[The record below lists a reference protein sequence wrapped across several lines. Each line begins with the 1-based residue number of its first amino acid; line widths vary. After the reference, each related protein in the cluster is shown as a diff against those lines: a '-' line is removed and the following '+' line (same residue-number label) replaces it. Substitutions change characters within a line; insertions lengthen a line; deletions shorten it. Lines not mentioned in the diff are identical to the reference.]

1 MPVEHAAIIGAG
13 IAGLTAALA
22 LSRWGISS
30 EIFEQADELVAVG
43 AGLQVSPNASR
54 ILAELGVIEGLS
66 KVWLEPEAIRLM
78 SGGSLRQLAAVPAG
92 KFARQRWGAPYAVLH
107 RATLQNA
114 LLTAVEADPLCRLH
128 LGVRMES
135 NSPPVE
141 RAADVVIGADGVW
154 SKLRQ
159 SVPGSPSPR
168 FSGNIA
174 YRFTIPEDQAPG
186 FLDRTSVSAFLG
198 GSAHLV
204 CYPLKEIGSINM
216 VAITAGNVSPQAWR
230 SEPTA
235 EQRARLKAQLSSWNS
250 AIVSLLE
257 EQQKLTFWPLFET
270 TPGGWQDGHRT
281 VLIGDAAHAMMPFA
295 AQGAA
300 MAVED
305 AYELAAFLANR
316 PVAEA
321 LTLFERHR
329 APRIAKL
336 RQRGA
341 FNKFAY
347 HAKGPIRVGRD
358 LVLGLK
364 PPQSLAADLDWIY
377 GYRAEGTLLGS
388 ASGRST

>member
-1 MPVEHAAIIGAG
+1 MPVEHAVIIGAG
-13 IAGLTAALA
+13 IAGLTAALS
-22 LSRWGISS
+22 LSRRGISS
-30 EIFEQADELVAVG
+30 EIFEQADELTEVG
-43 AGLQVSPNASR
+43 AGLQLSPNASR
-54 ILAELGVIEGLS
+54 ILADLGILDGLS
-66 KVWLEPEAIRLM
+66 RIWLEPESIRLI
-78 SGGSLRQLAAVPAG
+78 SGSSLRQLAAVPAG
-92 KFARQRWGAPYAVLH
+92 KFARQRWGAPYGVLH
-107 RATLQNA
+107 RTTLQEA
-114 LLTAVEADPLCRLH
+114 LLAAVKADPLCRLR
-128 LGVRMES
+128 LGMRIEAG
-135 NSPPVE
+135 PPPAE
-141 RAADVVIGADGVW
+141 RPADVVIGADGVW

-159 SVPGSPSPR
+159 SIAGSPSPR

-174 YRFTIPEDQAPG
+174 YRFTIAEDEAPD

-204 CYPLKEIGSINM
+204 SYPLKETGSVNM
-216 VAITAGNVSPQAWR
+216 VAITAGNIAPQAWQ

-235 EQRARLKAQLSSWNS
+235 EQRAQLRSRLAGWNA

-257 EQQKLTFWPLFET
+257 RQRKLTFWPLFET
-270 TPGGWQDGHRT
+270 TSGAWQDGRS

-300 MAVED
+300 MAIED
-305 AYELAAFLANR
+305 AYELAAFVSDR

-321 LTLFERHR
+321 LALFESHR
-329 APRIAKL
+329 VPRIAKL

-347 HAKGPIRVGRD
+347 HARGPIRIGRD

-377 GYRAEGTLLGS
+377 GYS
-388 ASGRST
+388 ATQP

>member
-13 IAGLTAALA
+13 ISGLTAALA
-22 LSRWGISS
+22 LSRRGISS
-30 EIFEQADELVAVG
+30 EIFEQAGELTDIG

-54 ILAELGVIEGLS
+54 ILAELDILEGLS
-66 KVWLEPEAIRLM
+66 KVWLEPDAIRLI

-92 KFARQRWGAPYAVLH
+92 KFARERWGAPYGVLH
-107 RATLQNA
+107 RTTLQKT
-114 LLTAVEADPLCRLH
+114 LLAAVAADPRCRLH
-128 LGVRMES
+128 LGVRIDS
-135 NSPPVE
+135 TLPPFE
-141 RAADVVIGADGVW
+141 RAADIVIGADGVW

-159 SVPGSPSPR
+159 FVPGSPPPR

-174 YRFTIPEDQAPG
+174 YRFTIAETEAPG
-186 FLDRTSVSAFLG
+186 FLDRASVSAFLG

-204 CYPLKEIGSINM
+204 CYPLRESGSFNM
-216 VAITAGNVSPQAWR
+216 VVITAGNIAPQAWQ

-235 EQRARLKAQLSSWNS
+235 EQRAQLRARLSGWNT

-257 EQQKLTFWPLFET
+257 KHRKLTFWPLFET
-270 TPGGWQDGHRT
+270 TSGAWQDGRKT

-300 MAVED
+300 MAIED
-305 AYELAAFLANR
+305 AYELAAFLSNR

-321 LTLFERHR
+321 LARFERHR

-341 FNKFAY
+341 FNRFAY
-347 HAKGPIRVGRD
+347 HAKGPIRIGRD

-364 PPQSLAADLDWIY
+364 PPLSLAADLDWIY
-377 GYRAEGTLLGS
+377 GYRAVDLP
-388 ASGRST
+388 

>member
-13 IAGLTAALA
+13 IAGLTAALS
-22 LSRWGISS
+22 LSRRGISS
-30 EIFEQADELVAVG
+30 EIFEQAGELLDVG

-54 ILAELGVIEGLS
+54 ILDELGILEGLS
-66 KVWLEPEAIRLM
+66 KVWLEPETIRLM
-78 SGGSLRQLAAVPAG
+78 AGGSLRQLAAVPAG
-92 KFARQRWGAPYAVLH
+92 KYARQRWGAPYGVLH
-107 RATLQNA
+107 RTTLQKA
-114 LLTAVEADPLCRLH
+114 LLAAVEADPLCRLH

-159 SVPGSPSPR
+159 SVPDSPSPR

-174 YRFTIPEDQAPG
+174 YRFTIAEDEAPG

-204 CYPLKEIGSINM
+204 CYPLKETGSINM
-216 VAITAGNVSPQAWR
+216 VAITAGNVAPQAWQ

-235 EQRARLKAQLSSWNS
+235 EQRAQLRARLSGWSG

-257 EQQKLTFWPLFET
+257 KQRKLTFWPLFET
-270 TPGGWQDGHRT
+270 TSGAWQDGRRT

-300 MAVED
+300 MAIED
-305 AYELAAFLANR
+305 AYELAAFLQNHR
-316 PVAEA
+316 VPEA
-321 LTLFERHR
+321 LALFERHR

-341 FNKFAY
+341 FNRFAY
-347 HAKGPIRVGRD
+347 HAKGPIRIGRD

-377 GYRAEGTLLGS
+377 GYRAQHLP
-388 ASGRST
+388 

>member
-1 MPVEHAAIIGAG
+1 MPVDHAVIIGAG
-13 IAGLTAALA
+13 IAGLTAALS
-22 LSRWGISS
+22 LSRRGISS
-30 EIFEQADELVAVG
+30 EIFEQADELTEVG
-43 AGLQVSPNASR
+43 AGLQLSPNASR
-54 ILAELGVIEGLS
+54 ILAGLGILDTLS
-66 KVWLEPEAIRLM
+66 KIWLEPESIRLI
-78 SGGSLRQLAAVPAG
+78 SGSSLRQLAVVPAG
-92 KFARQRWGAPYAVLH
+92 KFARQRWGAPYGVLH
-107 RATLQNA
+107 RTTLQKA
-114 LLTAVEADPLCRLH
+114 LLAAVEAEPLCRLH
-128 LGVRMES
+128 LGMRMEAG
-135 NSPPVE
+135 PPPSE
-141 RAADVVIGADGVW
+141 RLADVVIGADGVW

-159 SVPGSPSPR
+159 SIAGGPSPR

-174 YRFTIPEDQAPG
+174 YRFTIAEDEAPG

-204 CYPLKEIGSINM
+204 SYPLKETGSFNM
-216 VAITAGNVSPQAWR
+216 VAITDGNIAPQAWQ

-235 EQRARLKAQLSSWNS
+235 EQRAQLRSRLAGWNA

-257 EQQKLTFWPLFET
+257 RQPKLTFWPLFET
-270 TPGGWQDGHRT
+270 TSGAWQDGRA

-300 MAVED
+300 MAIED
-305 AYELAAFLANR
+305 AYELAACLSDR

-321 LTLFERHR
+321 LAHFERHR

-341 FNKFAY
+341 FNRFAY
-347 HAKGPIRVGRD
+347 HARGPIRIGRD

-377 GYRAEGTLLGS
+377 GYRAM
-388 ASGRST
+388 RP

>member
-13 IAGLTAALA
+13 IAGLTAALS
-22 LSRWGISS
+22 LSRRGISS
-30 EIFEQADELVAVG
+30 EIFEQAEELIEVG

-54 ILAELGVIEGLS
+54 ILAELGILDGLS
-66 KVWLEPEAIRLM
+66 KVWLEPDTIRLM

-92 KFARQRWGAPYAVLH
+92 KFARQRWGAPYGVLH

-174 YRFTIPEDQAPG
+174 YRFTIAENEAPG

-204 CYPLKEIGSINM
+204 CYPLRETASINM
-216 VAITAGNVSPQAWR
+216 VAITAGNAAPQAWR
-230 SEPTA
+230 NEPTA
-235 EQRARLKAQLSSWNS
+235 EQRARLRAQLSGWNS
-250 AIVSLLE
+250 AIMSLLE
-257 EQQKLTFWPLFET
+257 KQPKLTFWPLFET
-270 TPGGWQDGHRT
+270 TSGVWQDGRRT
-281 VLIGDAAHAMMPFA
+281 ILIGDAAHAMMPFA

-300 MAVED
+300 MAIED

-316 PVAEA
+316 PVAKA
-321 LTLFERHR
+321 LALFERHR

-347 HAKGPIRVGRD
+347 HAKGPIRIARD

-364 PPQSLAADLDWIY
+364 PPQNLAADLDWIY
-377 GYRAEGTLLGS
+377 GYRAL
-388 ASGRST
+388 STP